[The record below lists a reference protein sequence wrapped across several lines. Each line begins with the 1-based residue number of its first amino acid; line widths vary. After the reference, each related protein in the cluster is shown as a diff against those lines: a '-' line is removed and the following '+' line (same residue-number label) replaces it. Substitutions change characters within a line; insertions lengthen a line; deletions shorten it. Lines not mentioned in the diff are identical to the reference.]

1 MRHAKQ
7 GFQIQLLISL
17 VVVLASHT
25 CAFAQLQRFTLPAN
39 TKSPGVPR
47 PDVKQSSNAR
57 RQADARALPF
67 FDDFSGTPTNDGSQA
82 ANYPVDSLWLNTK
95 NKTVWIN
102 DGLALNAPSVN
113 VATFDGLDSAFLPY
127 SQQLL
132 VNGMRDSLVSRPI
145 LLGESSVS
153 VAERPTVYLS
163 FFYQWQ
169 GNGEPPD
176 ATDYLGVEFKN
187 ASGQWK
193 QVMTIAPRSS
203 FSRSEFYDTILQVN
217 GDEYFHD
224 AFQFRFRN
232 YGRLSG
238 PYDTWNV
245 DYVYLNKSRNPDDLD
260 FPDQSVA
267 SALSSLF
274 GKYRSIPYPHF
285 LSSNAIERPGFLVS
299 NNLNEYTDL
308 TYLTE
313 ATFINYVVENGDT
326 VSIRTYLS
334 NLGGSDTS
342 AINDDGSGIIFPLE
356 KRTVHLEYLPDPS
369 DPTQFDPLAFE
380 VWLKLKV
387 KLFTGDTFD
396 PRTGAIAND
405 YDLNYLPIDFR
416 VNDTIATTYRLRDYY
431 AYDDGIAEYAAGLTQ
446 AGNRAAVAYDML
458 VAEADTLT
466 GIEIYVPDYGLSSN
480 LTVDFT
486 VYNDNGGLPGTPLYT
501 IPSFSVQRK
510 GANVFQTIK
519 IVEPFLVEGRF
530 YVGWKAPVG
539 GTLKVGLDYNSFSG
553 DQIFVNT
560 NGTWAGTSDITGSL
574 MIRPVFGKGDVVVGV
589 EETSDVGVY
598 PNPSTGSF
606 TIADPFD
613 TLSVFN
619 AMGQPVSFDLYRNE
633 NEQQITL
640 RQPASGLYIL
650 HMTRGNKHRTAKVIV
665 K

>member
-1 MRHAKQ
+1 M
-7 GFQIQLLISL
+7 
-17 VVVLASHT
+17 VLASHSY
-25 CAFAQLQRFTLPAN
+25 AFAQLKRFTLPSN
-39 TKSPGVPR
+39 KQVPPASR
-47 PDVKQSSNAR
+47 AATKQSPNAR
-57 RQADARALPF
+57 EQADARALPF
-67 FDDFSGTPTNDGSQA
+67 FDDFSGTLTNDSSEG
-82 ANYPVDSLWLNTK
+82 ANQPVDSLWK
-95 NKTVWIN
+95 NVKNGTVWIN

-113 VATFDGLDSAFLPY
+113 VATFDGLDPAFLPY
-127 SQQLL
+127 SQQAL
-132 VNGMRDSLVSRPI
+132 VNGMRDSLVSQPL

-193 QVMTIAPRSS
+193 QVMSITPRES
-203 FSRSEFYDTILQVN
+203 FSRSAFYDTIMQVS

-238 PYDTWNV
+238 PFDTWNV

-260 FPDQSVA
+260 FPDQAVA

-274 GKYRSIPYPHF
+274 GKYRSIPYEHF
-285 LSSNAIERPGFLVS
+285 LLADVIERPGFQVS
-299 NNLNEYTDL
+299 NNLNDFTDL

-313 ATFINYVVENGDT
+313 GTFVNYVDGVAT
-326 VSIRTYLS
+326 STYLS

-356 KRTVHLEYLPDPS
+356 KRMVHLQYIPDRS
-369 DPTQFDPLAFE
+369 NAAQFDPLGDS

-387 KLFTGDTFD
+387 RLFTGDTFD
-396 PRTGAIAND
+396 PKTGAIAND

-416 VNDTIATTYRLRDYY
+416 VNDTISTSYALIDYY

-446 AGNRAAVAYDML
+446 AGNRAAIGYDML
-458 VAEADTLT
+458 STDADTLV
-466 GIEIYVPDYGLSSN
+466 GIDIYVPDYGLSSN

-486 VYNDNGGLPGTPLYT
+486 VYSDDGGLPGTPVYT

-530 YVGWKAPVG
+530 YIGWKAPVG

-560 NGTWAGTSDITGSL
+560 NGTWTSTSDITGSL
-574 MIRPVFGKGDVVVGV
+574 MIRPVFGDGKVITDV
-589 EETSDVGVY
+589 EDTSEVGVY
-598 PNPSTGSF
+598 PNPSTGTF
-606 TIADPFD
+606 TIAEPFE
-613 TLSVFN
+613 TLRVFN
-619 AMGQPVSFDLYRNE
+619 AMGQPVSFDLYRDE
-633 NEQQITL
+633 SGHRVAL
-640 RQPASGLYIL
+640 RQPASGLYVL
-650 HMTRGNKHRTAKVIV
+650 HMTSGNKHRTGKVIV